1 MSVQV
6 FLALLLAFS
15 AISSLVTET
24 IKKVFATNDEN
35 LCIVSYKDDATD
47 GNITAFIVSIIVGLV
62 GTLIYYELSVIE
74 FSVNNIIY
82 AILMGLASSLTSQVG
97 YDKVKETIQ
106 KFIL

>member
-15 AISSLVTET
+15 TISSLVTEA
-24 IKKVFATNDEN
+24 IKKVFSAN
-35 LCIVSYKDDATD
+35 

-62 GTLIYYELSVIE
+62 GSLIYYKLSVID
-74 FSVNNIIY
+74 FSTNNIIY
-82 AILMGLASSLTSQVG
+82 AVLMGIAVSITSQVG
-97 YDKVKETIQ
+97 YDKVKEAIQ

>member
-15 AISSLVTET
+15 AISSLITET
-24 IKKVFATNDEN
+24 IKKVFATN
-35 LCIVSYKDDATD
+35 
-47 GNITAFIVSIIVGLV
+47 GNITAFIVSIIVGLL
-62 GTLIYYELSVIE
+62 GTLVYYKLSVID
-74 FSVNNIIY
+74 FTINNIIY
-82 AILMGLASSLTSQVG
+82 AILMGVAASLTSQVG